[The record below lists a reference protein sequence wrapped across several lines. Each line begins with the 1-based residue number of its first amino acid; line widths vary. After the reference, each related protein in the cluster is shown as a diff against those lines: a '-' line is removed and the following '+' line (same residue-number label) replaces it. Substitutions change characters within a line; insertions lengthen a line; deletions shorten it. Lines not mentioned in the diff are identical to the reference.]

1 MSVGGNETSS
11 RGHIFCEELQGEGT
25 AGTREVVVLYIQYS
39 SYVHTALQTDL
50 LTRATNVPKKSWV
63 IIFKLASINA

>member
-25 AGTREVVVLYIQYS
+25 AGTREVVVLYILITVQLVCSYS
-39 SYVHTALQTDL
+39 SPDGSFD
-50 LTRATNVPKKSWV
+50 TRNKRPEK
-63 IIFKLASINA
+63 ILGYYF

>member
-25 AGTREVVVLYIQYS
+25 AGTREVVVLYILYYS
-39 SYVHTALQTDL
+39 TARMFIQLSRRIFWHAQHTSRKNPGL
-50 LTRATNVPKKSWV
+50 S
-63 IIFKLASINA
+63 